1 MKTHLGA
8 RTDKKTLEG
17 ESKFHLHTEERLVSK
32 SPFGTFGVLNGTL
45 TASFGLWPNRLR
57 VTKRHTLFDLFAKG

>member
-8 RTDKKTLEG
+8 RTDQKTLEG

-32 SPFGTFGVLNGTL
+32 SPFSTFRVPNDTLKDSNFPLLGFGLTTFG
-45 TASFGLWPNRLR
+45 WQ
-57 VTKRHTLFDLFAKG
+57 